1 MVSRNLAPYA
11 AFLVATASSSGQLM
25 NAIATAPGWIIHV
38 TSPSEPLG
46 WTYDVAISDSVRA
59 VEAVKKLRAF
69 PKDAQFIVKS
79 QLTFAHLKALRLKDG
94 QIHLRRASVREELAA
109 PK

>member
-1 MVSRNLAPYA
+1 
-11 AFLVATASSSGQLM
+11 M
-25 NAIATAPGWIIHV
+25 NALGTAPGWTVHV

-46 WTYDVAISDSVRA
+46 WKYDVAISDSVRA

-79 QLTFAHLKALRLKDG
+79 QLSFAHLKALRLKDG
-94 QIHLRRASVREELAA
+94 QVHLRRASTPDALMAA
-109 PK
+109 K